1 MDAFICTVEDLLM
14 WRDPKQSGIVFG
26 SITLAYLVLEWSGK
40 SLLSLGAYGVLLAG
54 AVLFGWTYFAAM
66 TKK

>member
-1 MDAFICTVEDLLM
+1 M
-14 WRDPKQSGIVFG
+14 WRDPKQSGIIFG

-40 SLLSLGAYGVLLAG
+40 PLLSLAAYGILFAG
-54 AVLFGWTYFAAM
+54 AGLFGWTYFAAM